1 MDQIMLIT
9 INNVGNSIVN
19 WKITMEL
26 ILSLKVEVMLQKHKI
41 HNLGPNYDKDLS
53 VKHLLWMELVDK

>member
-19 WKITMEL
+19 WEITMEL
-26 ILSLKVEVMLQKHKI
+26 ILAMKDRVMLQEQKI
-41 HNLGPNYDKDLS
+41 HN
-53 VKHLLWMELVDK
+53 

>member
-19 WKITMEL
+19 WEINMEL
-26 ILSLKVEVMLQKHKI
+26 ILSLKVGVMLQ
-41 HNLGPNYDKDLS
+41 
-53 VKHLLWMELVDK
+53 E

>member
-41 HNLGPNYDKDLS
+41 HN
-53 VKHLLWMELVDK
+53 